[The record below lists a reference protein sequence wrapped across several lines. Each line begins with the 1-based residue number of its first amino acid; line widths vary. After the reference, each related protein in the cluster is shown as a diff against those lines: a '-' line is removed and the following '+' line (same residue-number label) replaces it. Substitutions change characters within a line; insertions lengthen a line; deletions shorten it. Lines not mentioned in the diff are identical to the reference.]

1 MSEIT
6 TNPPNILTVVWYN
19 SDGRVRVTWENNATT
34 STEYTRVDIYRRVKG
49 TATWS
54 VVRTLLAPVGT
65 QAFVDGQSVQQSYE
79 FAMTATS
86 SLGGKS
92 VLSSDVD
99 LNRVFTPVPTFDTLT
114 RDAPNGSLEQGWAT
128 WTAGTVGVATVTGI
142 IVEARRTGSGQAFTQ
157 VNQGSNTGAMRVPV
171 SDGSSEWDV
180 RLRAYGSA
188 GTSEPTSVKVLEPW
202 WEQPAAVS
210 MLPTTR
216 NSSGQVVLAW
226 QNNTTT
232 RAPYNQL
239 VIWRAPLNSGSFVA
253 HAWRNGGVTSYT
265 DTSSYEHIGYRY
277 QVIPNNSSE
286 ERYPSNVST
295 VTVQPGI
302 DAPNAPAKPTVEYL
316 AGDRIRVT
324 WTATADAD
332 RYRVHALESGL
343 TAPSLASGTVSGA
356 LTWEFDVGPNWAG
369 QLAVQAGNIAGWSAA
384 LSPWSDEIVTTPAGA
399 RSVRASRTGVD
410 IVITWAAD
418 SDTIAEGWEVERSTD
433 GSTGWSLVA
442 DVSGAAARQ
451 AIHPSASFAVA
462 HHYRVR
468 PRRTG
473 WTSTAAEWAYALAP
487 VPIGAAPNKPLPL
500 TVGYVPLGGDVL
512 VEWEHRP
519 LDGSPQIDGQIQW
532 ERYDPGTGTVADGD
546 IDGLGLPDEFYLLP
560 SAAFVSGFNARWR
573 VQTASAWSP
582 TSYSPWSDWAVLT
595 PVARPTVSII
605 TPTAG
610 TVTAGEVFVSWSAP
624 VQQQARVRLLS
635 ADGDPLDVRTVSSA
649 RSISLPVEDRTSYQ
663 AEVSVFDGRLWSV
676 PQVVAFDVE
685 LDRPIRPQV
694 TAAAEGSRVRLTI
707 TNPAGL
713 DEQRRNYAL
722 SRDMTDWTRNNVY
735 PVAFQDGEPGVLL
748 AYATVPNL
756 SKVHTASGQIV
767 VAFDA
772 RSDAL
777 SSDLKASVVRVGGTL
792 SQTITVDD
800 TWQRYEVELNGDAVG
815 SGELPEVQLQATT
828 SDGVYLRNLVLTSM
842 LTTDRS
848 YFDGASDGDGLY
860 YGTTGSDP
868 IHGYHWE
875 AIESAS
881 PAAVD
886 IVTPPVVRSELF
898 RLDADGWR
906 SIGDAVGGIGW
917 DNWPALCVTETYRV
931 RAWSDD
937 SYSDS
942 LPVTVRVEHRDS
954 ILDFGPS
961 MGQQVTCGPIATPG
975 SGGTRDRQERLYAG
989 HDYFTVYE
997 APRRS
1002 PRRVRVDAT
1011 LFPRNSSW
1019 VEWIDALGAAGD
1031 MVLRTP
1037 SGLVVRGRPVSDS
1050 WDPGTRY
1057 MGKVGFEMVETGP
1070 RP

>member
-49 TATWS
+49 TATWGNP
-54 VVRTLLAPVGT
+54 VRTLLAPVGT

-99 LNRVFTPVPTFDTLT
+99 LNRVYTAPPTFDTLT

-142 IVEARRTGSGQAFTQ
+142 IVEARRTGSGQAFVQ

-188 GTSEPTSVKVLEPW
+188 GTSEPSSVKVLEPW
-202 WEQPAAVS
+202 WERPAAVS

-216 NSSGQVVLAW
+216 NGSGQVVLAW
-226 QNNTTT
+226 QNNTTE

-277 QVIPNNSSE
+277 QVVPNNSSQ

-302 DAPNAPAKPTVEYL
+302 DAPGAPAKPTVEYL

-324 WTATADAD
+324 WTATTDAD
-332 RYRVHALESGL
+332 RYRVHALEAGS
-343 TAPSLASGTVSGA
+343 TAPALVSGTVTGS
-356 LTWEFDVGPNWAG
+356 LTWEFDAGPNWAG

-384 LSPWSDEIVTTPAGA
+384 MSPWSDEIVTTPAGA

-442 DVSGAAARQ
+442 DVSGAATRQ
-451 AIHPSASFAVA
+451 AVHPSASFAVE

-487 VPIGAAPNKPLPL
+487 VPIGAAPDKPLPL
-500 TVGYVPLGGDVL
+500 TSGWVPFGETNLL
-512 VEWEHRP
+512 EWEHRP
-519 LDGSPQIDGQIQW
+519 VDGSPQTAANIQW
-532 ERYDPGTGTVADGD
+532 ERRALSGGALQSSGTGTATTSQSW
-546 IDGLGLPDEFYLLP
+546 PLP
-560 SAAFVSGFNARWR
+560 STALAGGAYTQWR
-573 VQTASAWSP
+573 VQTRGASSP
-582 TSYSPWSDWAVLT
+582 SYSPWSDWSVLNGQT
-595 PVARPTVSII
+595 RPTVTI
-605 TPTAG
+605 TSPTG
-610 TVTAGEVFVSWSAP
+610 TVTAGEVLVSWAAP

-649 RSISLPVEDRTSYQ
+649 RSISLPVEDRRSYQ

-676 PQVVAFDVE
+676 PQIVAFDVE

-722 SRDMTDWTRNNVY
+722 SRDMTDWTTQY
-735 PVAFQDGEPGVLL
+735 TLPASFDEGASGVLMVP
-748 AYATVPNL
+748 AGVPNATKQH
-756 SKVHTASGQIV
+756 SAGGAIT

-772 RSDAL
+772 KVYESAG
-777 SSDLKASVVRVGGTL
+777 VVRVRVLRAGAVVLDEYAYVGSSWNRYVFTL
-792 SQTITVDD
+792 DGSP
-800 TWQRYEVELNGDAVG
+800 LG
-815 SGELPEVQLQATT
+815 SGEVPEIQLEAFD
-828 SDGVYLRNLVLTSM
+828 SEVYLRGLLVTSGAPG
-842 LTTDRS
+842 DAS
-848 YFDGASDGDGLY
+848 YFDGESGGDGLY
-860 YGTTGSDP
+860 YGTTGSGP
-868 IHGYHWE
+868 IHDYHWE
-875 AIESAS
+875 AVEAAS
-881 PAAVD
+881 PAEVD
-886 IVTPPVVRSELF
+886 IITPPVVRSELF

-917 DNWPALCVTETYRV
+917 DNFPALCVDETYRV
-931 RAWSDD
+931 RAWSTD

-954 ILDFGPS
+954 ILDFGPT

-1057 MGKVGFEMVETGP
+1057 MGKVGFELVETGP